1 MECQPITAERLC
13 RQFKDMKRNRATGLD
28 GWTVVD
34 MRNMPWP
41 LLHMLAQ
48 LLHWVESHGV
58 WPEQLATGYIP
69 LIPKGEG
76 SEPLQLRPLSVLSAI
91 YGAWSGICLR
101 DCIIWQAKWVH
112 RNAFAFRP
120 QKSAVDA
127 ATLLAALIERAHL
140 LKQALSGARTDYVKC
155 FDLIPQQIS
164 FRMAREFGLD
174 PKPEAALEA
183 MYQQLHRA
191 FKINGALGSFFH
203 ATNGVLQGCAMS
215 VLMINMLSTAWMR
228 AVDELEGAIS
238 VTVHSLLPIP
248 PKMEEPKELRYKR
261 KPSQST
267 AVSRFRPPSAPSRC
281 VMKTFGSGIDQFEYW
296 EHSNPCTCGHGPPP
310 PPQQS
315 QPPHPSSAPEPA
327 CHGLVE
333 EEMAAS
339 EESPP
344 PSPAKLRGAQPQ
356 PQEAG
361 TIQVG
366 SMGYADDTYPL
377 RSEGQYMAP
386 VMQLTDEWL
395 ALTLQKVNPKKS
407 LSIQVRQSKATARKH
422 TVLQGISL
430 PLQAEFRSLG
440 VGIRTSLTR
449 GWGV

>member
-1 MECQPITAERLC
+1 M
-13 RQFKDMKRNRATGLD
+13 
-28 GWTVVD
+28 
-34 MRNMPWP
+34 
-41 LLHMLAQ
+41 
-48 LLHWVESHGV
+48 
-58 WPEQLATGYIP
+58 
-69 LIPKGEG
+69 
-76 SEPLQLRPLSVLSAI
+76 
-91 YGAWSGICLR
+91 
-101 DCIIWQAKWVH
+101 H

-120 QKSAVDA
+120 QKSALDA

-140 LKQALSGARTDYVKC
+140 LKQALSGAGTDYVKC

-164 FRMAREFGLD
+164 FRMAREFGPD
-174 PKPEAALEA
+174 PKPQAALEA

-215 VLMINMLSTAWMR
+215 VLMISMLTTVWMR

-238 VTVHSLLPIP
+238 VTVHSLPPIP
-248 PKMEEPKELRYKR
+248 PKLEEPKELRYRR

-267 AVSRFRPPSAPSRC
+267 AVTRFRPPSAPSRC

-327 CHGLVE
+327 CDGLVE

-356 PQEAG
+356 PQC
-361 TIQVG
+361 T
-366 SMGYADDTYPL
+366 L
-377 RSEGQYMAP
+377 RE
-386 VMQLTDEWL
+386 
-395 ALTLQKVNPKKS
+395 
-407 LSIQVRQSKATARKH
+407 R
-422 TVLQGISL
+422 GISGRL
-430 PLQAEFRSLG
+430 NKCVNF
-440 VGIRTSLTR
+440 T
-449 GWGV
+449 